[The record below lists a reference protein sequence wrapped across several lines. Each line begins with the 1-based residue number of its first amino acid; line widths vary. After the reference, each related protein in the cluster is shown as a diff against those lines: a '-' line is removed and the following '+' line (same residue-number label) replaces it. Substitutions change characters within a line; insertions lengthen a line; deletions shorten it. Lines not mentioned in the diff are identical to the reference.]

1 MLIRKTY
8 DKYAPIFQD
17 FPDTFKIAGFTDT
30 FRFLN
35 PDKQEYTWWSY
46 RFNSRSKNKGWRID
60 YCMVSD
66 NMKPKV
72 KAAYILNDAVHSDHC
87 PAVLEIE

>member
-1 MLIRKTY
+1 MKKIHLIMPMGGK
-8 DKYAPIFQD
+8 
-17 FPDTFKIAGFTDT
+17 GS
-30 FRFLN
+30 RF
-35 PDKQEYTWWSY
+35 
-46 RFNSRSKNKGWRID
+46 KNKGWRID